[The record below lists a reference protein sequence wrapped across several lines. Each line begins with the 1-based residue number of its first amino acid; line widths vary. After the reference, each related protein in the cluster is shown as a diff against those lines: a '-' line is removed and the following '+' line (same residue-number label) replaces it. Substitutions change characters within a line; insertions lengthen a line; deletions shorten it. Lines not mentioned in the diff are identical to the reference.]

1 MYKLYK
7 SSIVKIIYTDR
18 QRKWEGE
25 IIAQLG
31 CDLWNFFPLSFLK
44 TWPVLCTVHTVKMGK
59 KEYIKDIFSL
69 LLNFY
74 LVNEIQVL
82 AGGIGWFG
90 SWHLRD
96 GWCWLENAIIMTPL
110 VAKNASLYKLSFRSI
125 SPLLLSPLR
134 LNQKNL
140 RDGNN

>member
-1 MYKLYK
+1 MY
-7 SSIVKIIYTDR
+7 
-18 QRKWEGE
+18 
-25 IIAQLG
+25 
-31 CDLWNFFPLSFLK
+31 
-44 TWPVLCTVHTVKMGK
+44 CTVKRKK
-59 KEYIKDIFSL
+59 KELKDIFSL

-82 AGGIGWFG
+82 AGE
-90 SWHLRD
+90 SVDSVLALRE

-110 VAKNASLYKLSFRSI
+110 VAKNALLYKLSFQSI

>member
-1 MYKLYK
+1 MYKLCK
-7 SSIVKIIYTDR
+7 IRQVKIICTDR
-18 QRKWEGE
+18 ESGRGK
-25 IIAQLG
+25 
-31 CDLWNFFPLSFLK
+31 LWNNWVMIFGIFSPLFFKDLTCFMY
-44 TWPVLCTVHTVKMGK
+44 CTYSKMGK